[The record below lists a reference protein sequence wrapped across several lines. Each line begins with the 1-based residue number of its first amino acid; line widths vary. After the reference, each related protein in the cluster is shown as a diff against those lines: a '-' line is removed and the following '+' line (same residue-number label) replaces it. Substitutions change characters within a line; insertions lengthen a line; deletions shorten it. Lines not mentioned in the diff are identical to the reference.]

1 MRVVGLS
8 KMAADSINCYGPA
21 ASPLIQVSACVGCA
35 HSTLKLLEWR
45 ILFCWHVQCNVDS
58 MSIYI

>member
-21 ASPLIQVSACVGCA
+21 ASPLIQVSGPSKNVGAIICHA
-35 HSTLKLLEWR
+35 
-45 ILFCWHVQCNVDS
+45 NAAA
-58 MSIYI
+58 YA